1 VIFVTNYVVFEVL
14 KCIFLC
20 RERILEYRDESKR
33 LDQCSRLY
41 DSSVSNEG
49 FELDAS
55 QIIQVVYFCFCVA
68 NYCCLV
74 HQNK

>member
-1 VIFVTNYVVFEVL
+1 M
-14 KCIFLC
+14 
-20 RERILEYRDESKR
+20 EYRDESKR

-55 QIIQVVYFCFCVA
+55 QIIQVFTSVFVLPIIGVWCVKISEWH
-68 NYCCLV
+68 CL
-74 HQNK
+74 